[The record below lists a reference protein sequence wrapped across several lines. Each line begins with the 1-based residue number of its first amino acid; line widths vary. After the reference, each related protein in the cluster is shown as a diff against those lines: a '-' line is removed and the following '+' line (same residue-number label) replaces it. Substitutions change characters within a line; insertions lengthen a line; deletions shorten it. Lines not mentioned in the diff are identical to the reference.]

1 MARYDDYADDFYD
14 FGSLPEHDQQAF
26 LYDMLFMGVGD
37 QEARGLFDDLM
48 YNNELSQEQ
57 REAVYDQ
64 LAQYIWDEYG
74 INFEEVWDW
83 DDFRAWYDSQ

>member
-37 QEARGLFDDLM
+37 QEARGLFD
-48 YNNELSQEQ
+48 
-57 REAVYDQ
+57 Q